1 MPDSLG
7 AFVTHSNVRIEGRTG
22 GPLSGLAFAAKDIFD
37 VAGERTGAGN
47 PAWLDTHPPA
57 SRNAWAVQALLDA
70 GATLAGKTLTEEL
83 AYGMTGRNTHYGTP
97 INAGA
102 PDRLPGG
109 SSNGSASAVSGKLVD
124 FALGS
129 DTGGSIRVP
138 ASYCGIF
145 GLRPTHGRISTAG
158 VVDLAP
164 SFDTVGWLSR
174 DASLLGRVGEVLLGA
189 DSKRLA
195 FRRVLRADDA
205 FECAEPATVALLAPW
220 LARVEKSLVPAERIR
235 LCPTGLAAW
244 AQVFRICSAREAWES
259 DGAWI
264 ERVRPRFAPDV
275 QARFDYARSLGDDE
289 VAAARKARVEITAAL
304 LETVREDAVIAL
316 PSAPGPAPKRD
327 TPMEELDAV
336 RGRNLQLTCIAGLA
350 GLPQVSI
357 PAGRIDGGPVG
368 FGLIGPRG
376 SDRALLDL
384 AVAVAG

>member
-1 MPDSLG
+1 MLDSLG
-7 AFVTHSNVRIEGRTG
+7 AFVPHSKIRIEGRAG
-22 GPLSGLAFAAKDIFD
+22 GKLSGLTFAAKDIFD

-47 PAWLDTHPPA
+47 PTWLATHPPA
-57 SRNAWAVQALLDA
+57 ARNAWAVQALLDA

-97 INAGA
+97 INGGA

-145 GLRPTHGRISTAG
+145 GLRPSHGRIPTAG

-164 SFDTVGWLSR
+164 SFDTVGWFAR
-174 DASLLGRVGEVLLGA
+174 DARLLARVGEVLLES
-189 DSKRLA
+189 DQKRFA
-195 FRRVLRADDA
+195 FQRFLRADDA
-205 FECAEPATVALLAPW
+205 FACAESATNALLAPW
-220 LARVEKSLVPAERIR
+220 LARVETALAPAQAARV
-235 LCPTGLAAW
+235 CPTQLADW

-264 ERVRPRFAPDV
+264 ERVQPKFAPDV
-275 QARFDYARSLGDDE
+275 QARFDYARSLRDAE
-289 VAAARKARVEITAAL
+289 VAAAKTARQEITAAL
-304 LETVREDAVIAL
+304 LRTIGEDAVVAL

-327 TPMEELDAV
+327 TPMEDLDAV

-357 PAGRIDGGPVG
+357 PAGLVDGGPVG

-384 AVAVAG
+384 ARAIAD